1 MTWKFSEQQSQE
13 VGRFR
18 RIGFLVYPDCEILD
32 VCGPFEAFWFADQ
45 WLGHLGKTSESGY
58 RSIVMAAAP
67 GPIRTMSGMEIVA
80 THSYRE
86 IGDGLDTLVVAGGL
100 GAEQASKDQAL
111 VEWVRAMAPGA
122 RRVASICTGAF
133 ILAAAGLLHQRR
145 VTTHWLYSNLLA
157 AAYPSID
164 VDASMLFHRDGNIYT
179 SGGITA
185 GIDLALGLVEE
196 DVGQEVMLAVARTM
210 VVFPRRPGGQS
221 QFSAHTS
228 VSSLLEKTSRPD
240 ISQLRTWM
248 MAHPEADLSVQ
259 VLADRM
265 SMSPR
270 SFSRLFHSEMGE
282 TPARFAEKVRSEAA
296 RCKLEQ
302 TSLPV
307 ESIARECGF
316 GDPERMRRSFQRL
329 YDISPADYRARFRST
344 QIV

>member
-1 MTWKFSEQQSQE
+1 MDTQFPEQSSE
-13 VGRFR
+13 VVARFR
-18 RIGFLVYPDCEILD
+18 RIGFLVFPDCEILD
-32 VCGPFEAFWFADQ
+32 VCGPFEAFFFADH
-45 WLGHLGKTSESGY
+45 WLGRLGRTAEPGY
-58 RSIVMAAAP
+58 QSIIMATAP

-80 THSYRE
+80 THRYSE
-86 IGDGLDTLVVAGGL
+86 ISDGLDTLVVAGGW
-100 GAEQASKDQAL
+100 GVEQASKDEAL
-111 VEWVRAMAPGA
+111 VEWVRSTAPRA
-122 RRVASICTGAF
+122 RRVASICSGAF

-145 VTTHWLYSNLLA
+145 VTTHWLFSNLLA
-157 AAYPSID
+157 AEYPSIE
-164 VDASMLFHRDGNIYT
+164 VDASMLFVRDGNIYT

-185 GIDLALGLVEE
+185 GIDLALALVEE
-196 DVGQEVMLAVARTM
+196 DVGPEVMLAVARTM

-221 QFSAHTS
+221 QFSAFTS
-228 VSSLLEKTSRPD
+228 LSEKTNRPD

-259 VLADRM
+259 ALADRM
-265 SMSPR
+265 STSPR

-282 TPARFAEKVRSEAA
+282 TPARFAEQVRAEAA

-307 ESIARECGF
+307 ETIARECGF
-316 GDPERMRRSFQRL
+316 GDPERMRRTFQRL